1 MPSCKLLVLSETSP
15 VLAEL
20 VKAKKLAIRAA
31 LYDVGNGKVTM
42 IEA

>member
-1 MPSCKLLVLSETSP
+1 VLSETSP

-20 VKAKKLAIRAA
+20 VKAKKLTIRAA